1 MGSPDTSPANHHHE
15 AGAQPRVA
23 FFGTRLEER
32 PIWAGLYEG
41 IHDTFFPS
49 RLPPLELTSTPVP
62 VPDRLQVKT
71 NRWAVGTSTI
81 VNGGALALVL
91 LMGMRAVFHPLPKPG
106 LTDRM
111 KLSDLTIFAPKSGQM
126 HGGGGGGS
134 NDPID
139 PIAGRN
145 PRFDRTPL
153 TPPQVP
159 VLENPKLAIDPAVA
173 VPPDIKLPD
182 NASLPNIG
190 VHTSTNVTL
199 LSKGPGT
206 EAGMGSG
213 PGHGFGPGKGDGYG
227 PGFDQGVGT
236 GIYQA
241 GVGGVT
247 NPIPIVSPEAE
258 FSDEA
263 RRAKYQGICMVSIIV
278 DTHGY
283 PQNPRVVRSVGMG
296 LDEKALEAVRRYRFK
311 PAMKDGR
318 PVAVIMTV
326 QVDFRLY

>member
-1 MGSPDTSPANHHHE
+1 MGSPDTSPGYQKADANRE
-15 AGAQPRVA
+15 AILAVFQTPI
-23 FFGTRLEER
+23 EEQ

-41 IHDTFFPS
+41 IREAFFPS
-49 RLPPLELTSTPVP
+49 RLPPLELTSTPIP

-71 NRWAVGTSTI
+71 NQWAVGTSTV

-106 LTDRM
+106 LTDHM

-134 NDPID
+134 NDLID
-139 PIAGRN
+139 PITGRN
-145 PRFDRTPL
+145 PRFDRVPL

-199 LSKGPGT
+199 ISNGPGT

-213 PGHGFGPGKGDGYG
+213 PGHGLGPGKGDGYG
-227 PGFDQGVGT
+227 PGFDVGT
-236 GIYQA
+236 GVYQA
-241 GVGGVT
+241 GVGGVS
-247 NPIPIVSPEAE
+247 NPVPIVTPEAE

-263 RRAKYQGICMVSIIV
+263 RRAKYQGVCMIAIIV
-278 DTHGY
+278 DAHGY
-283 PQNPRVVRSVGMG
+283 PQNPRVVRSLGMG
-296 LDEKALEAVRRYRFK
+296 LDEKALESVRRYRFK

-318 PVAVIMTV
+318 PVPAMITV
-326 QVDFRLY
+326 EVDFRLY

>member
-1 MGSPDTSPANHHHE
+1 MGSPDTSPGYQKADANRE
-15 AGAQPRVA
+15 AILAVFRTPI
-23 FFGTRLEER
+23 EEQ

-41 IHDTFFPS
+41 IREAFFPS
-49 RLPPLELTSTPVP
+49 RLPPLELTSTPIP

-71 NRWAVGTSTI
+71 NRWAVGTSTV

-106 LTDRM
+106 LTDHM

-134 NDPID
+134 NDLID
-139 PIAGRN
+139 PITGRN
-145 PRFDRTPL
+145 PRFDRVPL

-199 LSKGPGT
+199 ISNGPGT

-213 PGHGFGPGKGDGYG
+213 PGHGLGPGKGDGYG

-236 GIYQA
+236 GVYQA
-241 GVGGVT
+241 GVGGVS
-247 NPIPIVSPEAE
+247 NPVPIVTPEAE

-263 RRAKYQGICMVSIIV
+263 RRAKYQGVCMIAIIV
-278 DTHGY
+278 DAHGN
-283 PQNPRVVRSVGMG
+283 PQNPRVMRSLGMG
-296 LDEKALEAVRRYRFK
+296 LDEKALESVRRYRFK

-318 PVAVIMTV
+318 PVPAMITV
-326 QVDFRLY
+326 EVDFRLY